1 MSKQSSTHISI
12 TELDI
17 DFEVSLATIFASVA
31 NKPWAMLLDS
41 ADSQHPDAR
50 FDIMVADPIATILT
64 YQQVSRIWCHVE
76 SKTELHSGDPFALIE
91 DCMQRFFG
99 TQFVPPSDY
108 PHLPFLAGAMGFFGY
123 DLARQL
129 EKLPDQHSEHYTAP
143 DMAIGLYAW
152 SLIKDNQNGR
162 IYYCRVENR
171 SAPTPEYWLDIAK
184 QTLATQEKAKRVH
197 GLEAKERPFS
207 LNSEWQANMQ
217 ALKYHQKIDQIHH
230 YLRAGD
236 CYQINF
242 AQRFEASYSGDEW
255 QAYTALRKAN
265 TAPFS
270 AFVRLPQCSIL
281 SISPERFLAVK
292 DRHVQ
297 TKPIKGTRPR
307 AVSPQQDQAGIDALL
322 NSDKDKAEN
331 LMIVDLLRNDLSKHC
346 KPQSVKVPALFKI
359 ESFPA
364 VHHLVSTVV
373 GELNEQ
379 STPLSLFKGAFP
391 GGSITGAP
399 KVRAMQIIDE
409 LEPHKRNIYCGSI
422 AYLGIRQDMDS
433 NICIRTLLAE
443 NGKLYCWAGGGIVLD
458 SEAHAEYQESLDK
471 VAKILPILTSD
482 KQALCGQHSV

>member
-1 MSKQSSTHISI
+1 MSKQSSTKIRI
-12 TELDI
+12 TELGI
-17 DFEVSLATIFASVA
+17 EGEVSLANMFASVA
-31 NKPWAMLLDS
+31 TRPWSMLLDS

-64 YQQVSRIWCHVE
+64 HQHDNQVWC
-76 SKTELHSGDPFALIE
+76 KADNGTETRSGDPFVLIE
-91 DCMQRFFG
+91 DIMRGNFG
-99 TQFVPPSDY
+99 AHLAPTSDY
-108 PHLPFLAGAMGFFGY
+108 SHLPFLAGAMGFFGY

-129 EKLPDQHSEHYTAP
+129 EKLPDQHSEHYNAP

-152 SLIKDNQNGR
+152 SLVKDNHNGR
-162 IYYCRVENR
+162 IYYCRVNEF
-171 SAPTPEYWLDIAK
+171 SAPSPEHWLAIAK
-184 QTLATQEKAKRVH
+184 QTLTAQQNAKNERVP
-197 GLEAKERPFS
+197 EPQDMPFS
-207 LNSEWQANMQ
+207 LDSAWQANMQ
-217 ALKYHQKIDQIHH
+217 AAQYYQQIDKIHH

-242 AQRFEASYSGDEW
+242 AQRFEAQYSGDEW
-255 QAYTALRKAN
+255 QAYVALRNAN

-270 AFVRLPQCSIL
+270 AFIRLPQCSIL

-292 DRHVQ
+292 DKQVQ

-307 AVSPQQDQAGIDALL
+307 ANTWQQDQAGIEALL
-322 NSDKDKAEN
+322 NSEKDQAEN

-346 KPQSVKVPALFKI
+346 KANSVKVPALFKI

-373 GELNEQ
+373 GELDEH
-379 STPLSLFKGAFP
+379 STPLALFKGAFP

-422 AYLGIRQDMDS
+422 AYIGVRQDMDS
-433 NICIRTLLAE
+433 SICIRTLLAE
-443 NGKLYCWAGGGIVLD
+443 NGRLYCWAGGGIVLD

-471 VAKILPILTSD
+471 VAKILPILMKDRQTPN
-482 KQALCGQHSV
+482 GNRF